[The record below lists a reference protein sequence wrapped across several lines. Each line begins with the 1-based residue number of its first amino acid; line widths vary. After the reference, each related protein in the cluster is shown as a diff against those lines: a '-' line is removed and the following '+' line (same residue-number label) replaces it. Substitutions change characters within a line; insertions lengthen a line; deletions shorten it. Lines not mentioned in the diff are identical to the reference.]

1 MTKTMRKLR
10 LRSAHE
16 KLKMQKRAKVQEALL
31 QRELNNIEGEDPL
44 WDLQVRKNSTKQSI
58 PQ

>member
-31 QRELNNIEGEDPL
+31 QREINNIEGEDPL
-44 WDLQVRKNSTKQSI
+44 WDLTVRKNSTKQSKL
-58 PQ
+58 Q

>member
-1 MTKTMRKLR
+1 MRKLR
-10 LRSAHE
+10 LRSAQE

-31 QRELNNIEGEDPL
+31 QREINNIEGEDPL

>member
-10 LRSAHE
+10 LRSAQE
-16 KLKMQKRAKVQEALL
+16 KLKMQKRARVQYALL

>member
-10 LRSAHE
+10 LRSAQE
-16 KLKMQKRAKVQEALL
+16 KLKMQKRARVQYALL

-44 WDLQVRKNSTKQSI
+44 WDLQVKKNSTKRSI

>member
-16 KLKMQKRAKVQEALL
+16 KLKMQKRTKVQEALL
-31 QRELNNIEGEDPL
+31 QREINNIEGEDPL

>member
-1 MTKTMRKLR
+1 MRKLR
-10 LRSAHE
+10 LRSAQE
-16 KLKMQKRAKVQEALL
+16 KLKMQKRARVQYALL

-44 WDLQVRKNSTKQSI
+44 WDLQVKKEFDQQSI

>member
-10 LRSAHE
+10 LRSAQE

-31 QRELNNIEGEDPL
+31 QREINNIEGEDPL

>member
-1 MTKTMRKLR
+1 MRKLR

-16 KLKMQKRAKVQEALL
+16 KLKMQKRTKVQEALL
-31 QRELNNIEGEDPL
+31 QREINNIEGEDPL

>member
-10 LRSAHE
+10 LRSAQE
-16 KLKMQKRAKVQEALL
+16 KLKMQKRARVQYALL

-44 WDLQVRKNSTKQSI
+44 WDLQVKKNSTKQSI

>member
-10 LRSAHE
+10 LRSAQE
-16 KLKMQKRAKVQEALL
+16 KLKMQKRTKVQEALL
-31 QRELNNIEGEDPL
+31 QREINNIEGEDPL

>member
-1 MTKTMRKLR
+1 MRKLR
-10 LRSAHE
+10 LRSAQE
-16 KLKMQKRAKVQEALL
+16 KLKMQKRARVQYALL

-44 WDLQVRKNSTKQSI
+44 WDLQVKKNSTKQSI

>member
-16 KLKMQKRAKVQEALL
+16 KLKMQKRAKVQEALM

>member
-31 QRELNNIEGEDPL
+31 QREINNIEGEDPL